1 MVTIYHNPRCS
12 KSRQTLALIEEKGV
26 EADIVL
32 YLETPPN
39 AKTITNLLGKLGISA
54 RQLLRKGEEAY
65 KENNLKDTNLSD
77 AQLIDTMASF
87 PKLIERPIVVKGD
100 KAVLG
105 RPPENVLELI

>member
-32 YLETPPN
+32 YLETPPD
-39 AKTITNLLGKLGISA
+39 AKIIADLLNKLGISA
-54 RQLLRKGEEAY
+54 RQLLRKGEDAY
-65 KENNLKDTNLSD
+65 KDNNLKDTDLTD
-77 AQLIDTMASF
+77 AQLVDAMAKF